1 MSTLNHYYLDVAV
14 FRHRGKLVGFLL
26 LAGGLCGFFTL
37 ADASDSYL
45 RGGRIVRP
53 PQLPEAL
60 TQPKLEIELDKT
72 SYVSGDTQTVT
83 VHAPRAGYLYV
94 ASIWADGN
102 VYVYFPNKDHPSAKV
117 EKDEVIRLP
126 GGDQYKIVMHYPAV
140 TQNTVYE
147 QVLAVLNPV
156 PIDDILVDEENP
168 QTATFQKQGLISSA
182 ELAAVRGGRL
192 ERPVKL
198 EKVESRLTAAGV
210 YKMSRK
216 N

>member
-1 MSTLNHYYLDVAV
+1 M
-14 FRHRGKLVGFLL
+14 GIG
-26 LAGGLCGFFTL
+26 
-37 ADASDSYL
+37 DA
-45 RGGRIVRP
+45 
-53 PQLPEAL
+53 PE
-60 TQPKLEIELDKT
+60 Q
-72 SYVSGDTQTVT
+72 QQ
-83 VHAPRAGYLYV
+83 
-94 ASIWADGN
+94 
-102 VYVYFPNKDHPSAKV
+102 V